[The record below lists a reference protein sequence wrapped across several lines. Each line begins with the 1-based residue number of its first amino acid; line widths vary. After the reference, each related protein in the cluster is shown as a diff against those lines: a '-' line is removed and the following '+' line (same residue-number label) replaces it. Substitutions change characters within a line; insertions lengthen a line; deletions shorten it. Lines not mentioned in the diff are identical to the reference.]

1 MPLVCLAA
9 LAYAIGL
16 AAAASAPSA
25 APPLAAC
32 AAVASVWV
40 AWRAHVSRRG
50 SRGVVCRVPVAALL
64 AIFATA
70 LVAMTDAT
78 EHDRRCAYAAQGRDS
93 LMMVLQEPA
102 SGRGRVRGTA
112 ILEGTGCRF
121 PMRASLQEGR
131 AGAGEVVRVA
141 GASSVVRRWGR
152 TSIRMDAASLEP
164 TGRKA
169 LMPRIRAAAHD
180 LIVRRFDRDAPLV
193 LALIVAEGDAVERE
207 MRDRFADAGLVHIL
221 SVSGLH
227 VAIIGAAIQL
237 LASVAGLGPRPALLA
252 GAVAAGVY
260 VVMIGAPPAAVRS
273 AGMLSMAVAGRLLQR
288 PTSPW
293 TGLAVG
299 GSVPLLLDP
308 RMISHPGWQ
317 LSVCGMVG
325 LVLAGTVRR
334 RWLSGRM
341 DGARLTIA
349 ESILASTAATLTT
362 APLVAWHFGR
372 VSVAGLLSNL
382 FAAPL
387 VAVLQPTLF
396 LALVFEPV
404 PVLAAFIA
412 DASRPLL
419 HGMDAI
425 AKVAAAA
432 PGAAFDMQPSLPA
445 AILMGAMIVALIAA
459 SESRFPGRALVAVAL
474 CGALL
479 VWLPHVPA
487 LAGSAA
493 EMHVLDVGQG
503 DAIAIRTPGRRW
515 VLVDAGA
522 SWPGGDEGRR
532 SVVPY
537 LARRGGRVH
546 AFVLSHPDADHVGGA
561 AAVLD
566 RLRPREFWDGA
577 YVSPGM
583 PYREAL
589 RVASERGIGWRRVTA
604 GDSLKLDGVSFK
616 ILSPDP
622 VWLAENPGSND
633 ASVVLRVQYGRVR
646 FLLVGDAEAAQESWL
661 VRRDSAALG
670 ADILKLGHHGSR
682 TSTGVRFLDAVQPR
696 LAVVSVGAGNRFGHP
711 APEVVSR
718 LAMKGIPLWRTDY
731 LGPIVFR
738 TDGRRIT
745 VMADDDRW
753 DY

>member
-1 MPLVCLAA
+1 
-9 LAYAIGL
+9 
-16 AAAASAPSA
+16 
-25 APPLAAC
+25 
-32 AAVASVWV
+32 
-40 AWRAHVSRRG
+40 
-50 SRGVVCRVPVAALL
+50 
-64 AIFATA
+64 
-70 LVAMTDAT
+70 
-78 EHDRRCAYAAQGRDS
+78 
-93 LMMVLQEPA
+93 
-102 SGRGRVRGTA
+102 
-112 ILEGTGCRF
+112 
-121 PMRASLQEGR
+121 
-131 AGAGEVVRVA
+131 
-141 GASSVVRRWGR
+141 
-152 TSIRMDAASLEP
+152 
-164 TGRKA
+164 
-169 LMPRIRAAAHD
+169 
-180 LIVRRFDRDAPLV
+180 
-193 LALIVAEGDAVERE
+193 
-207 MRDRFADAGLVHIL
+207 
-221 SVSGLH
+221 
-227 VAIIGAAIQL
+227 
-237 LASVAGLGPRPALLA
+237 
-252 GAVAAGVY
+252 
-260 VVMIGAPPAAVRS
+260 MIA
-273 AGMLSMAVAGRLLQR
+273 
-288 PTSPW
+288 
-293 TGLAVG
+293 
-299 GSVPLLLDP
+299 
-308 RMISHPGWQ
+308 HPGWQ
-317 LSVCGMVG
+317 LSVSGMVG

-349 ESILASTAATLTT
+349 ESILASMAATLTT

-396 LALVFEPV
+396 LALALEPV
-404 PVLAAFIA
+404 PALASFVA

-425 AKVAAAA
+425 AKVFAAS

-445 AILMGAMIVALIAA
+445 AILMGAMIAGLIAA
-459 SESRFPGRALVAVAL
+459 SESRFPGRSLVAVAV
-474 CGALL
+474 CAALL
-479 VWLPHVPA
+479 VWLPHAPA
-487 LAGSAA
+487 LTRGGA

-503 DAIAIRTPGRRW
+503 DAIAVRTPGRRW

-537 LARRGGRVH
+537 LARRGGKVH

-577 YVSPGM
+577 YVAPGAA
-583 PYREAL
+583 YREAL
-589 RVASERGIGWRRVTA
+589 RIAKERGITWRRVSS
-604 GDSLKLDGVSFK
+604 GDSLNLDGVSFK
-616 ILSPDP
+616 VLSPDP
-622 VWLAENPGSND
+622 IWLAENPGAND

-646 FLLVGDAEAAQESWL
+646 FMLVGDAEAAQESWL

-670 ADILKLGHHGSR
+670 ADVLKLGHHGSR
-682 TSTGVRFLDAVQPR
+682 TSTGTRFLNAVQPR

-711 APEVVSR
+711 APEVVAR